1 MKTTLLA
8 AGLLALAPAAFGAGA
23 GSITMQTGTGSAVA
37 ADGTVVRSIAKGD
50 TVNSGETLVTG
61 PNSYMGVT
69 FTDGGSVILR
79 PDSRFLIE
87 SYAYGAAP
95 AEAAKPAVPAAVAKP
110 AAVDDGKPRITGVTP
125 AVVPA
130 GTGKRAFAVNGTGFK
145 PGAKLLLIDTTT
157 GKQFPG
163 RVPASVASNKIER
176 NTNFGAGKAKWQVVV
191 VNADGTR
198 SEPFDFGVGVE
209 VAAVPQLAPAPAAAA
224 AAAPAPAPT
233 PAPATTPLTV
243 VATAP
248 ASGQNAA
255 FRLLRGGFRAVSGA
269 IGKINK
275 SEYKVSTSVAT
286 IGIRGTDYYVY
297 LCDSACAADPTV
309 AASAG
314 VAGNPQGGILIGVI
328 KGGVFTTNGAGAV
341 TEVAQDQHLMV
352 LPDGTSV
359 SLPVEPRFLRVD
371 PIPDPKN
378 CK

>member
-23 GSITMQTGTGSAVA
+23 GSITMQTGTGSAVT
-37 ADGTVVRSIAKGD
+37 ADGTVVRKVAKGD

-61 PNSYMGVT
+61 PNSYMGVS

-87 SYAYGAAP
+87 SYAYSGSAPAEPAKPAAP
-95 AEAAKPAVPAAVAKP
+95 AEAAKPTPM
-110 AAVDDGKPRITGVTP
+110 DDGKPRITGVTP
-125 AVVPA
+125 AMVPA
-130 GTGKRAFAVNGTGFK
+130 GAGKRPFAVNGAGFK
-145 PGAKLLLIDTTT
+145 PGATLLLIDTST

-163 RVPASVASNKIER
+163 KVPASVASNKIER
-176 NTNFGAGKAKWQVVV
+176 NTSFGAGKAKWQVVV
-191 VNADGTR
+191 VNPDGTR
-198 SEPFDFGVGVE
+198 SDPFDFGVGLE
-209 VAAVPQLAPAPAAAA
+209 VAAVPQLAPAAAA
-224 AAAPAPAPT
+224 AAAPAPAPA
-233 PAPATTPLTV
+233 PAPATAPVTA
-243 VATAP
+243 VAAAP
-248 ASGQNAA
+248 ASSQNAA

-275 SEYKVSTSVAT
+275 NEYKVSTSVAT

-314 VAGNPQGGILIGVI
+314 VVGNPQGGILIGVI
-328 KGGVFTTNGAGAV
+328 QGGVFTTNGAGAV
-341 TEVAQDQHLMV
+341 TEVGQNQHLMV